1 MSSTLVI
8 DVRDVSVPPGNNVN
22 IAIINQPNPVVGFT
36 ATASQIRY
44 LINFSKYYITDSSTG
59 DPITGDNFYELFP
72 EEDPHGGGGTPA
84 VLIDK
89 SITENGVYN
98 ATDDSADGYSSV
110 DVNVKTG
117 AVPVFYKVTPGPNV
131 SAIVG
136 SPVKIGPKVT
146 WTGQVRFSSNV
157 SGDKHIFTLPEELR
171 PYTKYL
177 FKCGNGGYGY
187 DYTGYILPNG
197 EVHVVFGNNSAIAQ
211 CDFQWDVITPEYP
224 VIVDTTKVSSFTGGI
239 AIIDNMAIMQVSLV
253 TNSFSAGWQNGLFTV
268 PDIIPIPEEQVPFCI
283 YRNRNNAQYP
293 DCYLRTNG
301 TIDVWLDRN
310 LSSVIDFLCIWD
322 TTTQNNQ

>member
-8 DVRDVSVPPGNNVN
+8 DVRDVTVPPGNNVN

-117 AVPVFYKVTPGPNV
+117 AVPVFYEVTPASDV
-131 SAIVG
+131 SEVTG
-136 SPVKIGPKVT
+136 KPVKIGPKVT
-146 WTGQVRFSSNV
+146 WTGRVTFKSSV
-157 SGDKHIFTLPEELR
+157 SGDKLAFILPEEIR
-171 PYTKYL
+171 PFTKYL
-177 FKCGNGGYGY
+177 FKCGNGGYGF

-197 EVHVVFGNNSAIAQ
+197 EVHIAISGNSAAIVAG
-211 CDFQWDVITPEYP
+211 DFSWDVITPEYQ
-224 VIVDTTKVSSFTGGI
+224 VSVDTTKVSSSSGGI
-239 AIIDNMAIMQVSLV
+239 QIIDNMAIMQVSI
-253 TNSFSAGWQNGLFTV
+253 TMGNFSTGWQTGLFTV
-268 PDIIPIPEEQVPFCI
+268 PPEVPIPSYQFPFCVI
-283 YRNRNNAQYP
+283 RRRNTAQYP
-293 DCYLRTNG
+293 DTIMNTNG
-301 TIDVWLDRN
+301 TVDSWLDRT
-310 LSSVIDFLCIWD
+310 LVDIVDFVCIWD
-322 TTTQNNQ
+322 INE

>member
-1 MSSTLVI
+1 MADTLTI
-8 DVRDVSVPPGNNVN
+8 DVTDVSVAPHNHVN
-22 IAIINQPNPVVGFT
+22 IAGINQPNPVTGFT
-36 ATASQIRY
+36 ATSKQIRSLLCFAKY
-44 LINFSKYYITDSSTG
+44 LVKDSATGTVVDTKNYYD
-59 DPITGDNFYELFP
+59 YFP
-72 EEDPHGGGGTPA
+72 DEDPSGGGT
-84 VLIDK
+84 LIAK
-89 SITENGVYN
+89 SITENGMYL
-98 ATDDSADGYSSV
+98 ASDDDADGYSSV
-110 DVNVKTG
+110 DVDVKTG
-117 AVPVFYKVTPGPNV
+117 AVPVFYEVTPGPNV

-146 WTGQVRFSSNV
+146 WTGQVQFSSNV
-157 SGDKHIFTLPEELR
+157 YGDKHIFTLPEELR

-197 EVHVVFGNNSAIAQ
+197 EVHVVFGNNATIAQ

-253 TNSFSAGWQNGLFTV
+253 TSNFSAGWHNALITV
-268 PDIIPIPEEQVPFCI
+268 PDTIPIPEEQVPFCI
-283 YRNRNNAQYP
+283 YRNRNSAQYP
-293 DCYLRTNG
+293 DCYLRTDG
-301 TIDVWLDRN
+301 TIDVWLDRQ

-322 TTTQNNQ
+322 ITTQNNQ

>member
-1 MSSTLVI
+1 MATAVSI
-8 DVRDVSVPPGNNVN
+8 NVRDRTVAPLSNVN
-22 IAIINQPNPVVGFT
+22 IAIINQPNPVENYA
-36 ATASQIRY
+36 ATANEIWK
-44 LINFSKYYITDSSTG
+44 LIQLPNYDVRDASTNTL
-59 DPITGDNFYELFP
+59 ITGSNYYTYFP
-72 EEDPHGGGGTPA
+72 KSSGGGGGGGGST
-84 VLIDK
+84 LISK
-89 SITENGVYN
+89 SIDENGVYK
-98 ATDDSADGYSSV
+98 AKDDNADGYSSV
-110 DVNVKTG
+110 NVDVKTG
-117 AVPVFYKVTPGPNV
+117 AVPIFYDVTPAAGVN
-131 SAIVG
+131 AIIG
-136 SPVKIGPKVT
+136 KLVKIGPKVT

-157 SGDKHIFTLPEELR
+157 TSDKHIFTLPEELR

-177 FKCGNGGYGY
+177 FKCGNGGYGW

-253 TNSFSAGWQNGLFTV
+253 TNNFSAGWQNGLFTV
-268 PDIIPIPEEQVPFCI
+268 PDTIPIPEEQVPFCI
-283 YRNRNNAQYP
+283 YRDRNSAQYP

-310 LSSVIDFLCIWD
+310 LGSVIDFLCVWD
-322 TTTQNNQ
+322 ISGT